1 MMVFLH
7 RGGPTGEVGISAGDL
22 EIGQVVH
29 LNESGVPI
37 DYLVVHQGIPS
48 NLYDASCEGT
58 WLLRRDI
65 REMGPWNTSNVNT
78 LAGSTIM
85 TTMAKY
91 VQDYDRR
98 VQEAIRAIKIP
109 YCVGGGD
116 YTTINGGGNGLDCK
130 LFPLGGYEMGLN
142 KSDVPNI
149 PIDGAKLAY
158 FESGIGESATQKRSA
173 DNIYYTRT
181 AFETSYND
189 AVLLCYTTG
198 KHGGA
203 VLNTPGGYRCALIL
217 PYNFKFLKSEVL

>member
-1 MMVFLH
+1 M
-7 RGGPTGEVGISAGDL
+7 
-22 EIGQVVH
+22 
-29 LNESGVPI
+29 
-37 DYLVVHQGIPS
+37 
-48 NLYDASCEGT
+48 
-58 WLLRRDI
+58 
-65 REMGPWNTSNVNT
+65 
-78 LAGSTIM
+78 
-85 TTMAKY
+85 
-91 VQDYDRR
+91 
-98 VQEAIRAIKIP
+98 
-109 YCVGGGD
+109 
-116 YTTINGGGNGLDCK
+116 DCK

-158 FESGIGESATQKRSA
+158 FESGIGESATKKRSA

-203 VLNTPGGYRCALIL
+203 VLNTPEEYRCALIL